1 MRKALI
7 TGITGQ
13 DGAYLAKFLLEK
25 GYEVYGTFRRVST
38 PNYWRLQYLNIFDRI
53 QLLPVDMTD
62 QSSLMNA
69 IIFSNP
75 DEIYHLAAQSFV
87 EASFQTP
94 YSTGLVT
101 GLSAA
106 SLLESLRL
114 AKIDA
119 RFYFAGT
126 SELYGFSGKVHGL
139 ALRESDAF
147 MPMSPYAAAKL
158 YAYWL
163 TRIYREGYGYFAS
176 NGILFNHESP
186 LRGLEFVTRKITN
199 SLAKIKFGLSNSLRL
214 GNLEAYRDWGYAPE
228 YVEAMWLMLQQDKP
242 EDYVVAT
249 GETHSVRE
257 FLELASQIAGVNYK
271 DYLTIDKQ
279 LIRPLDL
286 PSLKGDYSKIKEEI
300 DWKPKTKFSD
310 LVKLMVDED
319 IKRWSDYLKGRI
331 FPWDAPSYP
340 SEDETVLRGDFNEY

>member
-13 DGAYLAKFLLEK
+13 DGAYLADLLIRK
-25 GYEVYGTFRRVST
+25 GYEVFGTYRRVST
-38 PNYWRLQYLNIFDRI
+38 PNYWRLQYLNIFDKI
-53 QLLPVDMTD
+53 HLIPVDMVD
-62 QSSLMNA
+62 QSSIMNA
-69 IIFSNP
+69 VILSNP

-94 YSTGLVT
+94 YSTGLIT
-101 GLSAA
+101 GLSTS
-106 SLLESLRL
+106 SLLESMRL

-126 SELYGFSGKVHGL
+126 SELYGFSGKVNGK
-139 ALRESDAF
+139 ALKESDAF
-147 MPMSPYAAAKL
+147 LPMSPYAAAKL
-158 YAYWL
+158 YSYWL
-163 TRIYREGYGYFAS
+163 TRIYRDGYSYFAS

-199 SLAKIKFGLSNSLRL
+199 GLAKIKYGVSNSLRL

-228 YVEAMWLMLQQDKP
+228 YVYAMWSMLQHDEP
-242 EDYVVAT
+242 DDFVVAT
-249 GETHSVRE
+249 GETHSVKE
-257 FLELASQIAGVNYK
+257 FLELASKIVGINYE
-271 DYLTIDKQ
+271 DYVTIDKK

-286 PSLKGDYSKIKEEI
+286 PALKGDFSRISEKIG
-300 DWKPKTKFSD
+300 WNPRTKFKD
-310 LVKLMVDED
+310 LVEIMVNED
-319 IKRWSDYLKGRI
+319 LKRWGDYLKGRI

-340 SEDETVLRGDFNEY
+340 NEDDVISRGDFDGR